1 MTLDAGDY
9 VTIGNSVLT
18 WQIAAIYP
26 EDQSA
31 NGPLARLIS
40 GQSERTRYE
49 PLANLTLFKRGDAE

>member
-1 MTLDAGDY
+1 MSFDPGDY

-31 NGPLARLIS
+31 NGRVARLIS
-40 GQSERTRYE
+40 GQTERMRYE
-49 PLANLTLFKRGDAE
+49 PVANLTLFKRGDAE